1 MVNLESYRNAFE
13 NMGDR
18 PEITLETLNKRKK
31 EISRRRARNSTLAA
45 MAVVIMFVGSNAVSY
60 AKSGE
65 FWVTSV
71 LKFTTG
77 NGITVEVEDGNYSE
91 NESVSKVSITSEDVS
106 DYYKVEND
114 RLFFQF
120 KGSKEDITDKCSDS
134 DYYKHEYTDED
145 SLRHVVVVGGTVQ
158 SPGWAEYVFDKD
170 NNLVFD
176 MTNNDGETEGQYNML
191 IEEKETGDENT
202 SEAICRYDYDDDD
215 VDEAVLNT
223 NKPDWMKNA
232 EKDLGIE

>member
-1 MVNLESYRNAFE
+1 MVNQESYRSAFK
-13 NMGDR
+13 NIGDR

-31 EISRRRARNSTLAA
+31 EISRRRARNSTIAA
-45 MAVVIMFVGSNAVSY
+45 MAVVLMFVGSNAVSY

-65 FWVTSV
+65 FWVTSM

-77 NGITVEVEDGNYSE
+77 NGITVQVEDGNVSE
-91 NESVSKVSITSEDVS
+91 NESISKVSITTNELD

-114 RLFFQF
+114 RLFFKF
-120 KGSKEDITDKCSDS
+120 KDIQEDITDQCSES

-145 SLRHVVVVGGTVQ
+145 SLRHVVIVGGTVQ

-170 NNLVFD
+170 NNLVFN
-176 MTNNDGETEGQYNML
+176 MAYNDGETEGQYNMQ

-202 SEAICRYDYDDDD
+202 SEFICRYDDDD

>member
-1 MVNLESYRNAFE
+1 MVNQESYRRAFM

-31 EISRRRARNSTLAA
+31 EISRRRARNSTIAA
-45 MAVVIMFVGSNAVSY
+45 MAVVLMFVGSNAVSY

-120 KGSKEDITDKCSDS
+120 KGTKEDITDKCSDS

-158 SPGWAEYVFDKD
+158 NPGWAEYVFDKD
-170 NNLVFD
+170 NNLVFN
-176 MTNNDGETEGQYNML
+176 MAYNDGETEGQYNMQ

-202 SEAICRYDYDDDD
+202 SEFICRYDDDD